1 MKNRDVYQRDP
12 FEIAL
17 LNNGVATVTDA
28 LTGDERRTLR
38 FELTHFVCEGQY
50 RSGLVRVLESYLR
63 HQGQPEQPAAW
74 ISGFFGSGKSHLAKM
89 LRFLWTDYAFP
100 EDGARARGLARLP
113 DDVRDLFTEVSTLGR
128 RGHGLHAAAGTLGAG
143 AGDSVRLALLGIV
156 FKSAG
161 LPESFPQA
169 RFCLWLRKN
178 GIYEQ
183 VRDAVAEAR
192 RGSRPGPATAPGTG
206 RDRAAVETD
215 GRESQHSPAPAH
227 GAGQDPEAV
236 ATARRESRPGPA
248 TVPGA
253 GRDRTVEADGRE
265 SRRSPEPAP
274 GAAQE
279 RDTIEAAER
288 EFRRELNDLYVSP
301 LIARALLAADPHFA
315 GSEKDARAAL
325 RTQFPRPAD
334 VTTDECA
341 GALKDALAPGGEM
354 PCTAI
359 ILDEVQQYIGE
370 DTGRSYVVQEVVE
383 ACSKRFGDRLLF
395 LGTGQTALSGTP
407 ALQRLQGRFTVNVE
421 LSDHDVETV
430 IRRVVLAKRPDRTGD
445 VQAALDASAGEIDR
459 HLTGT
464 RIAPRNE
471 DKQVLVEDYPLL
483 PVRRRFWEQALRA
496 VDRAGTAGQLRTQ
509 LRIVYDAIRRSADDP
524 VGTVVP
530 ADFLFEEI
538 SANLLQSGVLLREIH
553 EAIAGQDD
561 GAPGGALKSRL
572 CALVFLIRKLP
583 REAGVD
589 SGVRATAD
597 TLADLLVQDLAGE
610 GAALRG
616 RIPALLDEL
625 AAAGTLMKLDDEY
638 SLQTRESS
646 EWEAEFRNRQSRLAN
661 DLTGMSG
668 KRTRLIGAAVQ
679 EAVGSIRLLHGACK
693 EPRKLSLHFGAE
705 PPPDGGPDVA
715 VWIRD
720 GWGADEKSAIAD
732 ARAAGPDSPTIH
744 VFVPKSRADALA
756 RLIAARSAAHDTLEY
771 KGVPSTHEGIEA
783 RQGMETRRAEAEN
796 GLRALVADV
805 VGGARVLQG
814 GGNERLESTLSGKV
828 KETAGASLARLFPEF
843 GDADDA
849 RWPNAIE
856 RARRGA
862 EHPLEVLDHRGRT
875 EDHPVCAAVL
885 AFVGSGRKG
894 RDVRAHFSA
903 SPCGWP
909 RDAVDAAL
917 IGLLGAGHLRAVMNG
932 VALRPPQL
940 DQAKVPN
947 TDFRVESATIDARQ
961 RLKLRKLFQTAG
973 VDCKPNEEA
982 AAAGRLL
989 ALLHELAREAGGD
1002 PPLPER
1008 PDTRHLADLGALAGN
1023 EQLAGILGR
1032 YDELAANF
1040 EEWSKARALT
1050 ERRLPAWRRLLAL
1063 ARHGEGLAVDAAGGG
1078 PDAAGEGS
1086 SVAGGR
1092 PDAVREAPDA
1102 GGALDAVSGSPDA
1115 AGGGLD
1121 AVREA
1126 PGAVGG
1132 GPDTVREAPG
1142 AAGGRPDAVKEVQPQ
1157 IQAIA
1162 ANRSLLAPPDPV
1174 PDLAGKLA
1182 DALRAALADAEDRH
1196 ARTHD
1201 EEWQRLSSAESWRT
1215 IGPEA
1220 RAGILGRLRIEK
1232 ASKGATG
1239 TEQEVLE
1246 SLERISLDGWRTR
1259 TAALPRLF
1267 ADARAE
1273 ADRLVE
1279 PAVRHVKLES
1289 STLRS
1294 PEDVKD
1300 WVEATERE
1308 LLDRIRHGPVV
1319 VG

>member
-100 EDGARARGLARLP
+100 EDGARARGLVRLP

-183 VRDAVAEAR
+183 VRDAVAA
-192 RGSRPGPATAPGTG
+192 
-206 RDRAAVETD
+206 
-215 GRESQHSPAPAH
+215 
-227 GAGQDPEAV
+227 
-236 ATARRESRPGPA
+236 ARRESRSGPA
-248 TVPGA
+248 T
-253 GRDRTVEADGRE
+253 
-265 SRRSPEPAP
+265 AP

-279 RDTIEAAER
+279 RDTVEAAER
-288 EFRRELNDLYVSP
+288 EFRRELDDLYVSP

-354 PCTAI
+354 PCTAV

-445 VQAALDASAGEIDR
+445 VQAALDTSAGEIDR

-597 TLADLLVQDLAGE
+597 TLADLLVQDLAGD

-616 RIPALLDEL
+616 RLPALLDEL

-732 ARAAGPDSPTIH
+732 ARTAGPDSPTIH
-744 VFVPKSRADALA
+744 VFVPKSRADALT

-796 GLRALVADV
+796 GLRTLVADV
-805 VGGARVLQG
+805 AGGARVLQG

-828 KETAGASLARLFPEF
+828 KEAAGASLARLFPEF

-862 EHPLEVLDHRGRT
+862 EHPLEVLDHHGRT

-894 RDVRAHFSA
+894 REVRAHFSA

-917 IGLLGAGHLRAVMNG
+917 IGLFGAGHLRAVVNG

-989 ALLHELAREAGGD
+989 AQLHELAREAGGD

-1040 EEWSKARALT
+1040 EEWSKARALA

-1063 ARHGEGLAVDAAGGG
+1063 ARHGEGLADAGGG

-1102 GGALDAVSGSPDA
+1102 GGGLDAVSGSPDA
-1115 AGGGLD
+1115 AGGGPD
-1121 AVREA
+1121 AVRE
-1126 PGAVGG
+1126 GA
-1132 GPDTVREAPG
+1132 G
-1142 AAGGRPDAVKEVQPQ
+1142 AAGGRPDAVKEVRPQ
-1157 IQAIA
+1157 TQAIA
-1162 ANRSLLAPPDPV
+1162 ANRSLLAATDPV

-1182 DALRAALADAEDRH
+1182 DALRAALTDAEDRH

-1279 PAVRHVKLES
+1279 PAVRHVKLTS

-1300 WVEATERE
+1300 WVEATERD

>member
-143 AGDSVRLALLGIV
+143 AGNSVRLALLGIV

-183 VRDAVAEAR
+183 VRDAVAA
-192 RGSRPGPATAPGTG
+192 
-206 RDRAAVETD
+206 
-215 GRESQHSPAPAH
+215 
-227 GAGQDPEAV
+227 
-236 ATARRESRPGPA
+236 ARRESRPGPA
-248 TVPGA
+248 
-253 GRDRTVEADGRE
+253 
-265 SRRSPEPAP
+265 PAP

-279 RDTIEAAER
+279 RDTVEAAER

-301 LIARALLAADPHFA
+301 LIAKALLAADPHFA

-341 GALKDALAPGGEM
+341 GALQDALAPGGEM
-354 PCTAI
+354 PCTAV

-407 ALQRLQGRFTVNVE
+407 ALQRLQGRFAVNVE

-597 TLADLLVQDLAGE
+597 TLADLLVQDLAGD

-616 RIPALLDEL
+616 RLPALLDEL

-668 KRTRLIGAAVQ
+668 KRTQLIGAVVQ

-771 KGVPSTHEGIEA
+771 KGVPSTHEGVEA

-805 VGGARVLQG
+805 AGGARVLQG

-828 KETAGASLARLFPEF
+828 KEAAGASLARLFPEF

-849 RWPNAIE
+849 RWANAIE

-862 EHPLEVLDHRGRT
+862 EHPLEALDHRGRT
-875 EDHPVCAAVL
+875 ENHPVCAAVL

-894 RDVRAHFSA
+894 REVRAHFSA

-917 IGLLGAGHLRAVMNG
+917 IGLFGAGHLRAVVNG

-989 ALLHELAREAGGD
+989 ALLHELAREAGGE

-1008 PDTRHLADLGALAGN
+1008 PDTRHLADLGTLAGN

-1040 EEWSKARALT
+1040 EEWSKARALA

-1063 ARHGEGLAVDAAGGG
+1063 ARHGEGLMVDAADGG
-1078 PDAAGEGS
+1078 PDE
-1086 SVAGGR
+1086 
-1092 PDAVREAPDA
+1092 VRET
-1102 GGALDAVSGSPDA
+1102 
-1115 AGGGLD
+1115 
-1121 AVREA
+1121 
-1126 PGAVGG
+1126 PGAV
-1132 GPDTVREAPG
+1132 
-1142 AAGGRPDAVKEVQPQ
+1142 GGRPDAVKEVQPQ
-1157 IQAIA
+1157 IQAVA
-1162 ANRSLLAPPDPV
+1162 ANRSLLAAMDPV

-1246 SLERISLDGWRTR
+1246 SLERISLEGWRTR

>member
-12 FEIAL
+12 FEITL
-17 LNNGVATVTDA
+17 LNHGVAAMTDA
-28 LTGDERRTLR
+28 LTEDERWTLR

-50 RSGLVRVLESYLR
+50 RSGIVRILESYLH
-63 HQGQPEQPAAW
+63 HQGQPAQPAAW

-89 LRFLWTDYAFP
+89 LRFLWTDYTFP
-100 EDGARARGLARLP
+100 EDGASARGLARLP
-113 DDVRDLFTEVSTLGR
+113 DDVQDLLKEVSTLGR
-128 RGHGLHAAAGTLGAG
+128 RGRGLHAAAGTLGAG

-156 FKSAG
+156 FRSAG

-169 RFCLWLRKN
+169 RFCLWLKKN
-178 GIYEQ
+178 GLYGE
-183 VRDAVAEAR
+183 VRDAVAA
-192 RGSRPGPATAPGTG
+192 
-206 RDRAAVETD
+206 
-215 GRESQHSPAPAH
+215 
-227 GAGQDPEAV
+227 
-236 ATARRESRPGPA
+236 ARRESRPGP
-248 TVPGA
+248 GA
-253 GRDRTVEADGRE
+253 AREVGADGLP
-265 SRRSPEPAP
+265 RRDAGAEAGADPDLDP
-274 GAAQE
+274 G
-279 RDTIEAAER
+279 TEAADR

-301 LIARALLAADPHFA
+301 LIARALLAADPGFA
-315 GSEKDARAAL
+315 GGERDARAAL

-334 VTTDECA
+334 VTTDEFT
-341 GALKDALAPGGEM
+341 GAIEEALAPDGEM
-354 PCTAI
+354 PATAV

-430 IRRVVLAKRPDRTGD
+430 IRRVVLAKRPDRTDD

-597 TLADLLVQDLAGE
+597 TLADLLVQDLAGD

-616 RIPALLDEL
+616 RLPALLDEL

-668 KRTRLIGAAVQ
+668 KRTRLLGAAVQ

-720 GWGADEKSAIAD
+720 GWGADEKSVIAD

-756 RLIAARSAAHDTLEY
+756 RLVAARSAAHDTLEY

-814 GGNERLESTLSGKV
+814 GGNERLEPTLAAKV
-828 KETAGASLARLFPEF
+828 KDAAGASLARLFPEF

-849 RWPNAIE
+849 RWAKAIE

-862 EHPLEVLDHRGRT
+862 ENPLEVLDHHGRT

-885 AFVGSGRKG
+885 SFVGAGRKG
-894 RDVRAHFSA
+894 REVRAHFSA
-903 SPCGWP
+903 PPCGWP
-909 RDAVDAAL
+909 RDAIDAAL
-917 IGLLGAGHLRAVMNG
+917 IGLFGAGCLRAVVNG

-947 TDFRVESATIDARQ
+947 TDFRVESATIDTRQ
-961 RLKLRKLFQTAG
+961 RLKLRKLFLTAE
-973 VDCKPNEEA
+973 VDCRPNEEA

-989 ALLHELAREAGGD
+989 EKLGELARAAGGD
-1002 PPLPER
+1002 APLPER
-1008 PDTRHLADLGALAGN
+1008 PDPRHLSDLRALGGN
-1023 EQLAGILGR
+1023 EQLAGILSR
-1032 YDELAANF
+1032 HDELAANLA
-1040 EEWSKARALT
+1040 EWSKARALA
-1050 ERRLPAWRRLLAL
+1050 EERLPAWRRLLAL
-1063 ARHGEGLAVDAAGGG
+1063 ARHAKGMEVG
-1078 PDAAGEGS
+1078 
-1086 SVAGGR
+1086 
-1092 PDAVREAPDA
+1092 
-1102 GGALDAVSGSPDA
+1102 SGS
-1115 AGGGLD
+1115 
-1121 AVREA
+1121 
-1126 PGAVGG
+1126 
-1132 GPDTVREAPG
+1132 PG
-1142 AAGGRPDAVKEVQPQ
+1142 AAGEAPDVARGGTQAGDERPAVGSGGPEAVKEVQSQ
-1157 IQAIA
+1157 IDAIA
-1162 ANRSLLAPPDPV
+1162 ANRSLLAAADPV

-1182 DALRAALADAEDRH
+1182 DALRAALAGAETRH
-1196 ARTHD
+1196 AEVYD
-1201 EEWQRLSSAESWRT
+1201 EEWQRLSSAESWRK
-1215 IGPEA
+1215 IGQEA
-1220 RAGILGRLRIEK
+1220 RDGILGRLRVEK
-1232 ASKGATG
+1232 ASKGASG

-1246 SLERISLDGWRTR
+1246 SLDRISLDGWRTR
-1259 TAALPRLF
+1259 TAALPQLF
-1267 ADARAE
+1267 AAARAE

-1279 PAVRHVKLES
+1279 PAVRHVKLAS
-1289 STLRS
+1289 PTLRT
-1294 PEDVKD
+1294 PEDVKG
-1300 WVEATERE
+1300 WVEATERD
-1308 LLDRIRHGPVV
+1308 LLDRLRDGPVV